1 MPLSIDGQLISE
13 DEKAYLIADI
23 GHNHSGSMD
32 RLEEMVL
39 AARDSG
45 VNAVKFQTRNP
56 KEVYSPS
63 EYYRKSDN
71 PQWMDETYGIHREKL
86 EWSPEEW
93 KHVFDFCKNRGGRGA
108 FSICF

>member
-1 MPLSIDGQLISE
+1 MPLSINGQLISE
-13 DEKAYLIADI
+13 DKKAYLVADI
-23 GHNHSGSMD
+23 GHNHSGNMG
-32 RLEEMVL
+32 RLEDMVL

-71 PQWMDETYGIHREKL
+71 PQWMDET
-86 EWSPEEW
+86 
-93 KHVFDFCKNRGGRGA
+93 
-108 FSICF
+108 